1 MIILADV
8 PYLDAF
14 EYAKNASQNKK
25 CPVFYNDEDLIDNKG
40 FDIFDNASADEVAF
54 VSNLSS
60 DSDMLK
66 VLDWSDGFKVC
77 VFWNCKFEKLK
88 KILSQKNVKFKE
100 VSIPQY
106 VSISSSIE
114 KIKKDINSNF
124 YQSIV
129 NESRILPLPEKISRD
144 IASSLLHKIA
154 IINGERF
161 YNYYYSD
168 IVGKVNFSFI
178 DITDV
183 FCKNAED
190 FFKFCN
196 YYFDRYQEED
206 CGLFKAWLN
215 VIYCLSI
222 SNFDL
227 ENEKVK
233 DIKYLSP
240 RVIQVIN
247 DKISNIVKPKN
258 AMFFNYAFSNIII
271 INELEN
277 LIVSMTLLRKSI
289 ESELDKKITIN
300 IIRSFNE

>member
-14 EYAKNASQNKK
+14 EYAKNISNNKK
-25 CPVFYNDEDLIDNKG
+25 FPVFYNDEDLKSNNS
-40 FDIFDNASADEVAF
+40 FDIFDNTLTEEVAF

-60 DSDMLK
+60 DSEIIK
-66 VLDWSDGFKVC
+66 VLEWSDGFKFC

-88 KILSQKNVKFKE
+88 KILSQRNINFKE

-114 KIKKDINSNF
+114 KIKKDIDVNF
-124 YQSIV
+124 YQSII
-129 NESRILPLPEKISRD
+129 NESKILPLPERISRD
-144 IASSLLHKIA
+144 IASGLLHKIA
-154 IINGERF
+154 IINGERLC
-161 YNYYYSD
+161 NYYYSD

-196 YYFDRYQEED
+196 YYFDRYQEDD
-206 CGLFKAWLN
+206 CVLFKAWLN

-222 SNFDL
+222 SDFHL
-227 ENEKVK
+227 ENDRVK

-240 RVIQVIN
+240 KIIQIIN
-247 DKISNIVKPKN
+247 DKIRNVIKPKN
-258 AMFFNYAFSNIII
+258 IMFFNYAFSNIII
-271 INELEN
+271 MSELEH
-277 LIVSMTLLRKSI
+277 LVVSMTLLRKSI